1 MALVVFLLTCVYHH
15 RGIGV
20 GSTKDQQDLCD
31 FLAKHKVDLKPIVD
45 KKVFEFGDSP
55 AAFDYLKSAKHTGNV
70 VIKL

>member
-1 MALVVFLLTCVYHH
+1 MYHH

-45 KKVFEFGDSP
+45 KKVFEFGNSL

>member
-1 MALVVFLLTCVYHH
+1 LVVCFLLIIYR

-45 KKVFEFGDSP
+45 EKVFDFEDARG
-55 AAFDYLKSAKHTGNV
+55 AFDYLKSAKHTGNV

>member
-1 MALVVFLLTCVYHH
+1 VQC

-31 FLAKHKVDLKPIVD
+31 FLAKYKVDLKPIVD
-45 KKVFEFGDSP
+45 KKIFAFEDAL
-55 AAFDYLKSAKHTGNV
+55 AAFDYLRSAKHTGNV